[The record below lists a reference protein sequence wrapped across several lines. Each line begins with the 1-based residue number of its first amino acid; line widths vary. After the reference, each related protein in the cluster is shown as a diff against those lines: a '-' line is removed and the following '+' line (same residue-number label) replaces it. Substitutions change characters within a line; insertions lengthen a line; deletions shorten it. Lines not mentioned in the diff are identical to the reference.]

1 MRDAPSNRDAPS
13 PEGDGAQQWQCGEKR
28 EHGKGT
34 YIYIHTYMHIE
45 RNNHRASP
53 MGFICFFIFSPPITP
68 KVGQQLQPFGS
79 I

>member
-1 MRDAPSNRDAPS
+1 MPLAIGMPPHLKGMVPNN
-13 PEGDGAQQWQCGEKR
+13 GNV
-28 EHGKGT
+28 GKKGSMVRAH
-34 YIYIHTYMHIE
+34 IYTYMHIE